1 MSKKTIAEQT
11 KITQTNTFSGGLS
24 LDTPISST
32 NSNVLTDCINGAL
45 ITYNGD
51 ELLLQNSRGNIR
63 VENSALPMGHIP
75 VSMESHAGILYII
88 SYNPDTNETEIGT
101 YPSPKYINNFH
112 MSENFVNY
120 NIDDVSVYF
129 PEELVSDIKYFWT
142 KKGITVSSTDE
153 YIYDPPTTILPFI
166 THNQYAIDSEGRR
179 ELIHLIS
186 RDPALSDKDNT
197 YAFPNT
203 YKAYIASQQTPY
215 YVNKLDCRIDTT
227 NTNIPELTILLD
239 NYISDSELVKA
250 LDSDKFKL
258 INYVNYYFE
267 TESKKKYHVKYL
279 WNCLENNV
287 TDDNY
292 DMDPGNYTYGI
303 DTITPP
309 NDRKIE
315 DYFHNWNKWTP
326 SYKYIKGKDY
336 IYTTGKITFS
346 KYIDSTD
353 DFNLENFAP
362 RLDFFKD
369 GMTAD
374 EKVISFDK
382 KTKTLIIGGEEC
394 INFVIEYVPCF
405 EASIDDN
412 TCILLFKDLYNKS
425 ILPARSVIADKE
437 LFSEFKYTFD
447 SFKKTYSIS
456 ARLNSDVAYGDL
468 KRNFNSNSEV
478 VSIWTFQRLL
488 PNGELEYAGA
498 QAKKTGYRLYVSNEN
513 FTNVPVLVASN
524 AQSKE
529 DRPHFAWEGT
539 RLKKVDVP
547 ISIFDSKK
555 GECTLPEAFIP
566 KSSNTL
572 NESGVCIEGDSIIVK
587 NPDDSTK
594 YNIVSLVNGAKV
606 PISNGNVVIFD
617 QNETPE
623 IEFTTNIPEDW
634 LKKDNIYIATL
645 KWQIADSSRPVKSSE
660 LPKDKDP
667 NEPIVSI
674 QRKDKFDIEE
684 VQKSI
689 QEYSNMNP
697 IVVDGVGEMTASF
710 IMCMTESMVEITDEK
725 IRRYDKLMLEEW
737 WISDNFNVSY
747 YVENGENIFEPNN
760 SAYLTNRVPLE
771 FQTEDLSYDV
781 NKFVAHYNHILKN
794 DSIKNNNSNIILG
807 FNSSNRRR
815 SLSWGSILQN
825 ELPGYSSKI
834 SHTIKSKVTSQSG
847 SNPIDLNSV
856 YHPNNVSCKIID
868 GTLSY
873 TWSDEYDNDNSDKID
888 INKNLYLIDNNKS
901 VDDLIT
907 ITSENRIYLDYD
919 RDQSLGDIL
928 NKDSS
933 KMIFHN
939 CERRYMIEY
948 LNVLNWPYNQKYIP
962 WLLDDVEKEIS
973 FKSKRIYGI
982 DDGDRIGIHN
992 NLASSE
998 KVFIGYDKSDTSEDR
1013 EYHLLLRS
1021 GSDQSVM
1028 KCEPY
1033 KNGKCK
1039 AGFNWTTFWH
1049 ALFIISIVGEI
1060 ILGTVILAIVT
1071 GAAGAALIGA
1081 GLTIITAGGLGVT
1094 YWKNAFKGLQ
1104 TDISKTGYRALIYG
1118 TSKTGCADSISLQL
1132 MDVNSGNNMM
1142 PSFKKGK
1149 LCCENYVGYGDKNET
1164 KKWIKRIWSRAWV
1177 VHKKPSGEVEDPHFN
1192 IKINDGV
1199 FHGYSLIGYSIDD
1212 YNWERFENVMGAFA
1226 KHAYALTPCNV
1237 GKTTENDQV
1246 YEFYFKN
1253 TLTEYTKNIKSIDGL
1268 NGNVSL
1274 YPKQCNVI
1282 GNLENL
1288 NIQSWNNLISSQS
1301 VWSKNIDNE
1310 VDLSSNL
1317 NTIDEKYRTFLL
1329 KLCSTINDYFINKDQ
1344 IFKKDFMNID
1354 DTNQALL
1361 MSLNIYMDYND
1372 PLFLN
1377 EEMTESKTFD
1387 YEPSFEEFKLDYV
1400 RDIIYKEVDYNN
1412 FTTDYF
1418 KYTQPCNTN
1427 KVHWNIK
1434 SEWPFKDL
1442 HNDVDALNNYVSIHL
1457 LNKYGK

>member
-75 VSMESHAGILYII
+75 ISMESHAGILYIV

-101 YPSPKYINNFH
+101 YPSPKYINNFNK
-112 MSENFVNY
+112 SENFINY

-153 YIYDPPTTILPFI
+153 YIYDPPITILPFI

-186 RDPALSDKDNT
+186 RDSALSDKDNT

-227 NTNIPELTILLD
+227 NTSIPELTILLD
-239 NYISDSELVKA
+239 NYISDSELTKA
-250 LDSDKFKL
+250 LDSNKFKL

-279 WNCLENNV
+279 WNCLRNNGS
-287 TDDNY
+287 DS
-292 DMDPGNYTYGI
+292 GNYTYGI

-309 NDRKIE
+309 NDRSIDK
-315 DYFHNWNKWTP
+315 YFKSWNKWTP

-346 KYIDSTD
+346 KYIDHAD
-353 DFNLENFAP
+353 DFDSENFAP

-369 GMTAD
+369 GVTAD
-374 EKVISFDK
+374 KKVISFDK
-382 KTKTLIIGGEEC
+382 TTKTLLIDGEEC

-405 EASIDDN
+405 EASIDNN

-437 LFSEFKYTFD
+437 LFSEFKYKLEGENYF
-447 SFKKTYSIS
+447 IS

-468 KRNFNSNSEV
+468 KFNINSNSEAV
-478 VSIWTFQRLL
+478 CTWTFQRLL
-488 PNGELEYAGA
+488 PNGELEYAGI
-498 QAKKTGYRLYVSNEN
+498 QAKKTGYKINEN
-513 FTNVPVLVASN
+513 TNKTPILFETNSQNKGDGKYHFT
-524 AQSKE
+524 
-529 DRPHFAWEGT
+529 WEGA
-539 RLKKVDVP
+539 KVKQVGVP
-547 ISIFDSKK
+547 ISIFDR
-555 GECTLPEAFIP
+555 GIDDCVLPKIFTQV
-566 KSSNTL
+566 SLNTL
-572 NESGVCIEGDSIIVK
+572 KEPEQCLEGDGIIVK
-587 NPDDSTK
+587 ESENKYKIVFSSSNEERVIPD
-594 YNIVSLVNGAKV
+594 N
-606 PISNGNVVIFD
+606 NVVIFD
-617 QNETPE
+617 QTESPE
-623 IEFTTNIPEDW
+623 ILFTTNVPKDW
-634 LKKDNIYIATL
+634 LQKDNIYVATV
-645 KWQIADSSRPVKSSE
+645 KWQIADSNRPVKYSE
-660 LPKDKDP
+660 ETDNSTDNSTKFIASI
-667 NEPIVSI
+667 PIKNKGEIEKI
-674 QRKDKFDIEE
+674 QE
-684 VQKSI
+684 SI

-697 IVVDGVGEMTASF
+697 IVVNGVSEMTASF
-710 IMCMTESMVEITDEK
+710 IMCMTDSMINITDES

-737 WISDNFNVSY
+737 WTLPNDVNISY
-747 YVENGENIFEPNN
+747 YVENEKNIFEQNN
-760 SAYLTNRVPLE
+760 SAYLTNRAPLE
-771 FQTEDLSYDV
+771 FQTESLSYDV

-794 DSIKNNNSNIILG
+794 DSIKNNISNIILG
-807 FNSSNRRR
+807 FNSSNRIR

-847 SNPIDLNSV
+847 SNPTDLNSV
-856 YHPNNVSCKIID
+856 YHPNNISYKIVD

-873 TWSDEYDNDNSDKID
+873 TWSDGHNYNIDSID

-901 VDDLIT
+901 VDDLLT

-919 RDQSLGDIL
+919 AGQSLGDIL
-928 NKDSS
+928 NKSSSIDEASS

-973 FKSKRIYGI
+973 FKSKRIYSI
-982 DDGDRIGIHN
+982 DDSNRIGIHN

-1049 ALFIISIVGEI
+1049 ALFIVVVDVIVS
-1060 ILGTVILAIVT
+1060 TVIA
-1071 GAAGAALIGA
+1071 
-1081 GLTIITAGGLGVT
+1081 TIITGGAGSILVGMGLSIIIGGGLGFT
-1094 YWKNAFKGLQ
+1094 YWKNAFQGLQ
-1104 TDISKTGYRALIYG
+1104 TDISKTGDRALIYG
-1118 TSKTGCADSISLQL
+1118 TSKHGSADSISLQL

-1177 VHKKPSGEVEDPHFN
+1177 VHKTGLGDVQSQYFNVEL
-1192 IKINDGV
+1192 DGRI
-1199 FHGYSLIGYSIDD
+1199 FHGYSLIGYSVDD
-1212 YNWERFENVMGAFA
+1212 YDWERFEDVMGAFA

-1253 TLTEYTKNIKSIDGL
+1253 EPTEYTKTIESIDGL
-1268 NGNVSL
+1268 SGNMSL
-1274 YPKQCNVI
+1274 YPKQCNVR

-1301 VWSKNIDNE
+1301 VQHKSIDNK
-1310 VDLSSNL
+1310 VVLSSNL
-1317 NTIDEKYRTFLL
+1317 NTIDEKYKFFLW
-1329 KLCSTINDYFINKDQ
+1329 KLGSTINDSFINKDQ
-1344 IFKKDFMNID
+1344 IFNKDFMNVN
-1354 DTNQALL
+1354 DTNKEPL

-1377 EEMTESKTFD
+1377 EEMTESKTFVH
-1387 YEPSFEEFKLDYV
+1387 EGSFEEFKLDYV
-1400 RDIIYKEVDYNN
+1400 RDIIYKEVEYDDSDN
-1412 FTTDYF
+1412 FPTDYF

-1434 SEWPFKDL
+1434 MEWPFKK
-1442 HNDVDALNNYVSIHL
+1442 LNNNIDDLNKYVSVYL